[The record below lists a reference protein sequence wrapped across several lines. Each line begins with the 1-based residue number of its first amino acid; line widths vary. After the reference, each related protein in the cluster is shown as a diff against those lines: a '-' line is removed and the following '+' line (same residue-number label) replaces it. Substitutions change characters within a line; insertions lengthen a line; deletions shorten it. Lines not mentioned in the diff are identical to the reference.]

1 MTPRD
6 GADVAEG
13 ATIVAPTMK
22 LSHKIPET
30 PWRAKSS
37 WSFRA
42 RMALPLVL
50 GLSLFGFGEGLLV
63 EAQWGATPWTVFAQG
78 VSRHTHWSL
87 GWSTAAISVVV
98 LLGWL
103 PLRERPGL
111 GTLANLII
119 IAYVLDLAS
128 TNLAVPEASWLKVV
142 YVVSAV
148 LAIGAGSALYLT
160 TGLGPGPRD
169 GLMTGLHRRLR
180 VSVVYVRLTLE
191 ACVLVAGWLM
201 GGTVGVGTAF
211 FAATIG
217 FSFGANL
224 RATELLVRRFAK

>member
-1 MTPRD
+1 MQ
-6 GADVAEG
+6 
-13 ATIVAPTMK
+13 
-22 LSHKIPET
+22 
-30 PWRAKSS
+30 
-37 WSFRA
+37 
-42 RMALPLVL
+42 
-50 GLSLFGFGEGLLV
+50 
-63 EAQWGATPWTVFAQG
+63 AQWGATPWTVFAEG

-111 GTLANLII
+111 GTIANLII
-119 IAYVLDLAS
+119 IAYVLDIVS
-128 TNLAVPEASWLKVV
+128 TTLAVPDAPWLKIV
-142 YVVSAV
+142 YIVGAV
-148 LAIGAGSALYLT
+148 FAIGAGSALYLT

-169 GLMTGLHRRLR
+169 GLMTGLHRRLG

-191 ACVLVAGWLM
+191 VSVLIVGWLM

-217 FSFGANL
+217 FSIGVNL
-224 RATELLVRRFAK
+224 RLTELLVRRFSS